1 MWNLRSL
8 KMSVMLVAS
17 GFALVAALPAKAQQ
31 VILTPGGTMLQ
42 MPAFDAMPLPTA
54 PNPAVGAGST
64 PEAELP
70 RYDIL
75 TPEQLNQGGKIVFRG
90 ETIEILAPNDPRIS
104 PEMQAAYPTD
114 TVWYGVFDGG
124 DSVSARMISIT
135 SRSAI
140 NFLAPLATISER
152 RWDGIIEVGK
162 VVPNSFFAG
171 ENVILANN
179 DPRIPANL
187 RDIDLGG
194 FYYWAIDAR
203 SLNPS
208 LPNNL
213 FRPILYSRFVEYP
226 FDSNN
231 VSRETIVENVATRQ
245 VNAENESF
253 LKSPLAAQSRREQ
266 MKLIVSNPEIYS
278 LSPTKWG
285 KPVQDIVDAQGNVVV
300 SKQEIIAYRVGYAE
314 FILNG
319 NNPNAYPRGERIASS
334 GEFETIFGP
343 GDVDQWKTEI
353 YGGFDLKNNAQFYRQ
368 LLTDPN
374 TITWD
379 QTEPPPLYPTFP
391 ETGSSANA
399 LPAIAPSVVPNAAP
413 NLLPVN
419 QIAPVITP
427 AAIAIS
433 PTTIPAVT
441 VQASQNPSADFATT
455 RSGPRNTVPEQLNRG
470 VVDSPLSNS
479 RIFPGMR

>member
-1 MWNLRSL
+1 
-8 KMSVMLVAS
+8 
-17 GFALVAALPAKAQQ
+17 
-31 VILTPGGTMLQ
+31 

-90 ETIEILAPNDPRIS
+90 QTIEILAPNDPRIS
-104 PEMQAAYPTD
+104 PELQAAYPTD
-114 TVWYGVFDGG
+114 TVWYGLFEGG
-124 DSVSARMISIT
+124 DSASARMISIT
-135 SRSAI
+135 SGSAI

-231 VSRETIVENVATRQ
+231 VSPSAPQRDPPLPSKPPRTRRQTLRRPAAPPATPFPNSSIVAW
-245 VNAENESF
+245 
-253 LKSPLAAQSRREQ
+253 
-266 MKLIVSNPEIYS
+266 LIHRY
-278 LSPTKWG
+278 
-285 KPVQDIVDAQGNVVV
+285 
-300 SKQEIIAYRVGYAE
+300 
-314 FILNG
+314 
-319 NNPNAYPRGERIASS
+319 RIAASS
-334 GEFETIFGP
+334 LEC
-343 GDVDQWKTEI
+343 
-353 YGGFDLKNNAQFYRQ
+353 
-368 LLTDPN
+368 
-374 TITWD
+374 
-379 QTEPPPLYPTFP
+379 
-391 ETGSSANA
+391 AN
-399 LPAIAPSVVPNAAP
+399 
-413 NLLPVN
+413 
-419 QIAPVITP
+419 
-427 AAIAIS
+427 
-433 PTTIPAVT
+433 
-441 VQASQNPSADFATT
+441 
-455 RSGPRNTVPEQLNRG
+455 
-470 VVDSPLSNS
+470 
-479 RIFPGMR
+479 